1 MRIIH
6 GEGFRDK
13 ERQEAR
19 ETILSNLVITVYL
32 IISQM
37 DLDKSEDE
45 DGRKL
50 IKLSRTLLH
59 FLSASEEKEVL
70 QYIYELNSF
79 KGKFILILFNLVF
92 RN

>member
-13 ERQEAR
+13 EIQGAR

-79 KGKFILILFNLVF
+79 KGKFSFLI
-92 RN
+92 

>member
-13 ERQEAR
+13 EREEAR
-19 ETILSNLVITVYL
+19 ETIVSNLAITVYL

-37 DLDKSEDE
+37 DLNKSEDE

-50 IKLSRTLLH
+50 MKLSSNLLR
-59 FLSASEEKEVL
+59 LMSASEEKEVL

-79 KGKFILILFNLVF
+79 EGNFFSPIV
-92 RN
+92 

>member
-6 GEGFRDK
+6 GEGFREK

-19 ETILSNLVITVYL
+19 DTIVSNLVITVYL

-37 DLDKSEDE
+37 ELHKSRDD

-50 IKLSRTLLH
+50 MKLSRNLLH
-59 FLSASEEKEVL
+59 LLSASEEKEVL

-79 KGKFILILFNLVF
+79 KGKF
-92 RN
+92 

>member
-37 DLDKSEDE
+37 DLDKSEEE

-79 KGKFILILFNLVF
+79 KGKF
-92 RN
+92 

>member
-13 ERQEAR
+13 EREEAR
-19 ETILSNLVITVYL
+19 ETIVSNLAITVYL

-37 DLDKSEDE
+37 DLNKSEDE

-50 IKLSRTLLH
+50 MKLSGNLLRL
-59 FLSASEEKEVL
+59 LSASEEKEVL

-79 KGKFILILFNLVF
+79 EGNFFSPIV
-92 RN
+92 

>member
-79 KGKFILILFNLVF
+79 KGKFSFLI
-92 RN
+92 

>member
-6 GEGFRDK
+6 GEGFREK

-19 ETILSNLVITVYL
+19 ETIVSNLVITVYL

-37 DLDKSEDE
+37 DLNKSEDE

-50 IKLSRTLLH
+50 MKLSRNLLQL
-59 FLSASEEKEVL
+59 LSASEEKEVL

-79 KGKFILILFNLVF
+79 NGKLDILKLN
-92 RN
+92 

>member
-13 ERQEAR
+13 EREEAR
-19 ETILSNLVITVYL
+19 ETILSNLAITVYL

-37 DLDKSEDE
+37 DLNKSEDE

-50 IKLSRTLLH
+50 MKLSSNLLR
-59 FLSASEEKEVL
+59 LMSASEEKEVL

-79 KGKFILILFNLVF
+79 EGNFFSPIV
-92 RN
+92 

>member
-13 ERQEAR
+13 EREEAR
-19 ETILSNLVITVYL
+19 ETIVSNLAITVYL

-37 DLDKSEDE
+37 DLSKSEDE

-50 IKLSRTLLH
+50 MKLSSNLLR
-59 FLSASEEKEVL
+59 LMSASEEKEVL

-79 KGKFILILFNLVF
+79 EGNF
-92 RN
+92 

>member
-13 ERQEAR
+13 EIQEAR

-79 KGKFILILFNLVF
+79 KGKFSFLI
-92 RN
+92 

>member
-59 FLSASEEKEVL
+59 FLTASEEKEVL
-70 QYIYELNSF
+70 QYIFELNSF
-79 KGKFILILFNLVF
+79 KGKFSF

>member
-13 ERQEAR
+13 EREEAR
-19 ETILSNLVITVYL
+19 ETILSNLAITVYL

-37 DLDKSEDE
+37 DLNKSEDE

-50 IKLSRTLLH
+50 MKLSSNLLRL
-59 FLSASEEKEVL
+59 LSASEEKEVL

-79 KGKFILILFNLVF
+79 EGNFFSPIV
-92 RN
+92 